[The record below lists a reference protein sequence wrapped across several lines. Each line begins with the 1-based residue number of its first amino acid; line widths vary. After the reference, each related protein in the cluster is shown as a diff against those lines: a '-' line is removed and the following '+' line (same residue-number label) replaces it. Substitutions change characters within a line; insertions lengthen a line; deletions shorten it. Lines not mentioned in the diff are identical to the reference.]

1 MVTRMLIALVAAALA
16 APSVAAAGTVRHV
29 PLAEA
34 EAGEEI
40 TVEATAAHAWES
52 TIRLH
57 VKPVLGSRWTATEF
71 GRQGDRLAA
80 VIPPAQVLAPG
91 FDYYIDSIGKDGA
104 VVAEFASIEAPHR
117 VVVRRSSTD
126 VRRDNELAR
135 YGGRRS
141 RVEGTAEW
149 VDFGTRRFRNGT
161 MSRRI
166 PDRYYRI
173 DGSYSFLILAYPL
186 KAFRIGYTQ
195 LLGTTPD
202 VERQAATCAD
212 LDACDLESGF
222 KVGGWFELR
231 FSVKDG
237 VEIDTRGTVMA
248 TRDGFN
254 VGGRTELRFGV
265 EDGNHV
271 ALGAEALAEVG
282 TAAYFRL
289 GWDTVPYLPMTAAV
303 ELLDYPAD
311 RRATGVRLVYD
322 VAYPFPG
329 GLRIGAR
336 ASYQARDEQVGG
348 FGGGVHAGV
357 DF

>member
-1 MVTRMLIALVAAALA
+1 MVRRTVIALVLA
-16 APSVAAAGTVRHV
+16 VAPATATAGTVRHV

-34 EAGEEI
+34 QAGDEV
-40 TVEATAAHAWES
+40 TVEATADHAWES

-57 VKPVLGSRWTATEF
+57 VKPVTGGSWTATEF
-71 GRQGDRLAA
+71 ARHGDKLAA
-80 VIPPAQVLAPG
+80 VIPADQVQAPG
-91 FDYYIDSIGKDGA
+91 IDYYIDSVGKDGA
-104 VVAEFASIEAPHR
+104 VVAEFASAESPHR
-117 VVVRRSSTD
+117 VVVRRSADD
-126 VRRDNELAR
+126 VRRDRELAR

-141 RVEGTAEW
+141 RVQGSFDW
-149 VDFGTRRFRNGT
+149 VDFGTRRFRDLT
-161 MSRRI
+161 DSRRI

-202 VERQAATCAD
+202 AERDTASCIDISQ
-212 LDACDLESGF
+212 CDLESGF

-231 FSVKDG
+231 FSLRDG
-237 VEIDTRGTVMA
+237 FEIDTRGSVMA

-254 VGGRTELRFGV
+254 VGGRTELRVGV
-265 EDGNHV
+265 EDGNHI
-271 ALGAEALAEVG
+271 ALGGEVMAEVG
-282 TAAYFRL
+282 SSVFFRL
-289 GWDTVPYLPMTAAV
+289 GWDTVPHFPMAASV

-322 VAYPFPG
+322 IAYPFPN

-348 FGGGVHAGV
+348 IGGGVNAGL